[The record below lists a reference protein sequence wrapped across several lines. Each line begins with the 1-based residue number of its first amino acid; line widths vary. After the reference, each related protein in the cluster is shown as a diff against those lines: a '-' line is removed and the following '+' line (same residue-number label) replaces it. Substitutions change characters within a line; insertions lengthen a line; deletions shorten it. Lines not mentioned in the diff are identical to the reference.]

1 MDYLENADKN
11 SSGECCGKLM
21 CASTPRHFP
30 LHTFAH
36 IRTMDIELRSPPPFP
51 GASYN
56 MHKRAD
62 CCILCDRDGQP
73 RSASSHQPIA
83 GTSVLSWAF
92 CTHLTVACRT
102 YRRQRTQEVQT
113 ICHKQCD
120 ATNINAR
127 LFCVSRAAVSALR
140 CSLSCL

>member
-30 LHTFAH
+30 LHTFAYPNH
-36 IRTMDIELRSPPPFP
+36 GYRTPLSSSF
-51 GASYN
+51 SWCKY

-83 GTSVLSWAF
+83 GTSVLSLAF

-120 ATNINAR
+120 ATNINTR